1 MVDEFSAFARMPA
14 PVMAKE
20 NLVELCLQAIFLQ
33 QSANPAITYST
44 DLPPNGLQ
52 LSCDAQQIGQALT
65 NLLKNAAEAIDAR
78 MAATGSAEPPGEV
91 HLSLHESDDDVVLS
105 IEDNGRGLPDQGR
118 ERLTE
123 PYVTTRARG
132 TGLGLAIVK
141 NIVEDHGAL
150 LQLDDRPGGGAIVRV
165 MFRHSRGDDT
175 VEADARRAALARA
188 HGS

>member
-1 MVDEFSAFARMPA
+1 
-14 PVMAKE
+14 
-20 NLVELCLQAIFLQ
+20 NLVELCQQAIFLQ
-33 QSANPAITYST
+33 HTANPAITYST

-52 LSCDAQQIGQALT
+52 LTCDAQQIGQALT

-78 MAATGSAEPPGEV
+78 IIATGSDDPPGEV
-91 HLSLHESDDDVVLS
+91 RLTLCESDDDVVLS

-123 PYVTTRARG
+123 PYVTIRARG
-132 TGLGLAIVK
+132 SGLGLAIVK

-165 MFRHSRGDDT
+165 TFRHSRGDD
-175 VEADARRAALARA
+175 AAEPEGTGEDLARA
-188 HGS
+188 HGG